1 MATPA
6 KSPFAAMVGAK
17 RRRMKSG
24 GNASTIASNT
34 KKEEPDLSDIDDD
47 DEMNTQ
53 TSKCK
58 GATTIPIFLKSK
70 SSVKN
75 KYSRIIATFALAGIC
90 QTVNI
95 DLLRKLLTAVTTVA
109 LILLQRPIR

>member
-75 KYSRIIATFALAGIC
+75 KYSCIIATYALAGIC